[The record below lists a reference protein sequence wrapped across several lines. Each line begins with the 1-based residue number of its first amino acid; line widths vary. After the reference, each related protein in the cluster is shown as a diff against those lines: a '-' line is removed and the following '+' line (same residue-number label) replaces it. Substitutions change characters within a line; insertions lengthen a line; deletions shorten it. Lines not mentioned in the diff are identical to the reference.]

1 MKLLASILMITLL
14 ATVAQPTAAQTS
26 KTPSLAFGLPPA
38 LGAALQVMD
47 NVSEA
52 LDIMNK
58 HCDNKAAKGILHGG
72 KKPVRWPLAKDP
84 RFIKYVT
91 ACKHQLK
98 QKGVNSKGTDAIFV
112 IMNKFASIKED
123 EWLLIKTFAP
133 DDETIKKLFRKNQ

>member
-14 ATVAQPTAAQTS
+14 VTVAQPTAAQTS
-26 KTPSLAFGLPPA
+26 KTPSLVFELPPA

-47 NVSEA
+47 NVSKA
-52 LDIMNK
+52 LDVMNK

-91 ACKHQLK
+91 GCKRQLK
-98 QKGVNSKGTDAIFV
+98 QKGVKTKGTDAIFV

-133 DDETIKKLFRKNQ
+133 DDETIKKLFKKKL